1 MTVLA
6 TLELIA
12 ALFTAALFVCVLILA
27 VAIHIYGTPALL
39 DGRPL
44 GSALDDSDRARLID
58 AADARLTTLVELNQ
72 TWDLPTREPR
82 A

>member
-1 MTVLA
+1 MIVLQI
-6 TLELIA
+6 LEA
-12 ALFTAALFVCVLILA
+12 YFA
-27 VAIHIYGTPALL
+27 VAGLFSVIAVALLCHFRPGDPLRML
-39 DGRPL
+39 DGRAL
-44 GSALDDSDRARLID
+44 GSALDDSDRERLID